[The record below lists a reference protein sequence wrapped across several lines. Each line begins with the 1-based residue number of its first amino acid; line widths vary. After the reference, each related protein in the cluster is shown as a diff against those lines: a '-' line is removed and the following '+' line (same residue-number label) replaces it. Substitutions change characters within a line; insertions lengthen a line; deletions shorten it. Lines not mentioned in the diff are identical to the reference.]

1 MPALPAERPPPVPTQ
16 LEAGTPGYRR
26 ANLAMFVGGFATF
39 AMVYSTQPLL
49 PLLAAEFDVGAASAS
64 LTVSATTAGLALML
78 IPGSVLADRLAQ
90 IALDQLD
97 PAQMLM
103 LEDGHCLKDHALAAC
118 NRPELRAGARMMGDI
133 AC

>member
-1 MPALPAERPPPVPTQ
+1 MSPPPADSSAPAPTQ

-49 PLLAAEFDVGAASAS
+49 PLLATEFGVGAASAS

-78 IPGSVLADRLAQ
+78 IPGSVLADRLGPAST
-90 IALDQLD
+90 IVGGQLVLV
-97 PAQMLM
+97 AAVAS
-103 LEDGHCLKDHALAAC
+103 CLTATVWLPALAPLA
-118 NRPELRAGARMMGDI
+118 
-133 AC
+133 